1 MPPPHPPGG
10 PSRVVVITGA
20 SDGVGEAAAL
30 ALARTGDQVIV
41 VGRSPAKTRAVAAA
55 VGAAAGSPVLHYPVD
70 FADLGQVRA
79 LATEL
84 AATHARIDVLVDNAG
99 LIAGKRTVT
108 GDGHELTFQV
118 NHLGPYLFTRL
129 LRAPLVAAGGR
140 VIVTAS
146 AAGSGSRAVLDL
158 DDLENEQDYTPLRA
172 YARSK
177 LANVVFARE
186 LARRWGPDG
195 VSAASFH
202 PGLVRSRF
210 GSGST
215 PLVRVLLASPVRLLM
230 RSPET
235 GADTLVWLATS
246 TPDVDWRSGGYY
258 ADRSPAQSHPQS
270 EDPAVAA
277 ALWERSAELV
287 GLPA

>member
-1 MPPPHPPGG
+1 
-10 PSRVVVITGA
+10 VVVTGA
-20 SDGVGEAAAL
+20 SDGVGEAAAF

-41 VGRSPAKTRAVAAA
+41 VGRSPAKTGAVAAA
-55 VGAAAGSPVLHYPVD
+55 VGAAAGSTVLHHSVD
-70 FADLGQVRA
+70 FADLAQVRSLGA
-79 LATEL
+79 EL
-84 AATHARIDVLVDNAG
+84 AATHERIDVLVDNAG
-99 LIAGKRTVT
+99 LIAGRRTVT
-108 GDGHELTFQV
+108 RDGHELTFQV
-118 NHLGPYLFTRL
+118 NHLGPYLLTRL
-129 LRAPLVAAGGR
+129 LRDPIVAAGGR

-158 DDLENEQDYTPLRA
+158 DDLENESDYTPLRA

-177 LANVVFARE
+177 LANVVFTRE

-195 VSAASFH
+195 VTAASFH

-210 GSGST
+210 GSSST
-215 PLVRVLLASPVRLLM
+215 PLVRVLLASPARLLM
-230 RSPET
+230 RSPEN

-246 TPDVDWRSGGYY
+246 TPGVDWTSGGYY

-270 EDPAVAA
+270 DDPVLAA
-277 ALWERSAELV
+277 ALWDRSAELV

>member
-1 MPPPHPPGG
+1 
-10 PSRVVVITGA
+10 
-20 SDGVGEAAAL
+20 
-30 ALARTGDQVIV
+30 
-41 VGRSPAKTRAVAAA
+41 
-55 VGAAAGSPVLHYPVD
+55 VD
-70 FADLGQVRA
+70 FADLGQVRE

-84 AATHARIDVLVDNAG
+84 TATHARIDVLVDNAG
-99 LIAGKRTVT
+99 LIAGRRTVT
-108 GDGHELTFQV
+108 RDGHELTVQV
-118 NHLGPYLFTRL
+118 NHLGPYLLTRL
-129 LRAPLVAAGGR
+129 LRDPLVAAGGR

-158 DDLENEQDYTPLRA
+158 DDLENAKDYTPLRA

-177 LANVVFARE
+177 LANVLFTRE

-195 VSAASFH
+195 VTAASFH

-210 GSGST
+210 GSSST
-215 PLVRVLLASPVRLLM
+215 PLVRVLLASPARLLM
-230 RSPET
+230 RSPEN

-246 TPDVDWRSGGYY
+246 TPGVDWRSGGYY

-270 EDPAVAA
+270 DDPVVAA